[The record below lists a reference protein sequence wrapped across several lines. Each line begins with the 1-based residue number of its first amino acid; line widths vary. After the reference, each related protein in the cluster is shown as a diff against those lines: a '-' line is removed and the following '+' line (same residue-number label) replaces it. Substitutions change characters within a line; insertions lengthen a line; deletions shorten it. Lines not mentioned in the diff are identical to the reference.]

1 MPQRGKPVQHENP
14 TGPIPAGRPG
24 VPNPIDIHVGSRMRM
39 RRIMLGLSQQKL
51 GESLGLTFQQVQKY
65 ERGTN
70 RVGASRLWDLSNVL
84 DVPITFFFEDM
95 SHEIAGNSPRLRA
108 GLAEE
113 LPPAVDFDPDPMA
126 KRETLE
132 LARAY
137 YRIKDSTVRKRI
149 FDLVKAQAR
158 VDSGE
163 EEDSEE

>member
-1 MPQRGKPVQHENP
+1 MPRKSKPVVYETP
-14 TGPIPAGRPG
+14 EGPIPAGRPG

-39 RRIMLGLSQQKL
+39 RRIMLGMSQQKL
-51 GESLGLTFQQVQKY
+51 GEALGLTFQQVQKY

-95 SHEIAGNSPRLRA
+95 PHEVAGNSPRLRA

-113 LPPAVDFDPDPMA
+113 PVPEVDFEPDPMA

-137 YRIKDSTVRKRI
+137 YRIKDPMVRKRV
-149 FDLVKAQAR
+149 FDLVKAQAK
-158 VDSGE
+158 VDAE
-163 EEDSEE
+163 I